1 MTKHPAKRL
10 GCGPE
15 GERDIRDHSFFR
27 YMDWEKLE
35 NKEVQP
41 PFKPRAVS
49 LIPINLTFLPKKRP
63 QERHK
68 GLISVAPQQRPRVK
82 FPLVV
87 KLLVKCCCCSEGHIA
102 GGCTTYLTPFFKLSF
117 LSFLPVSL
125 LSLLSSSFHF
135 QYKAFCF
142 LPLPCLAQCKKVSQK
157 MSADDSVTN
166 VDTRDCEEDDNEECA
181 VMHVGHMMRTL
192 DSVHTAV
199 MVTHRERQQWWRN
212 P

>member
-49 LIPINLTFLPKKRP
+49 LIPINLTFLPKKRT

-68 GLISVAPQQRPRVK
+68 GLISVVPQQRPRVK
-82 FPLVV
+82 FLLVV

-102 GGCTTYLTPFFKLSF
+102 GGCTTHVTPFFNLSF
-117 LSFLPVSL
+117 LYFLPVSL

-135 QYKAFCF
+135 QYI
-142 LPLPCLAQCKKVSQK
+142 LSSSPPLFGTVHKGKSENS
-157 MSADDSVTN
+157 MTIADN
-166 VDTRDCEEDDNEECA
+166 RDCEEDDNKECA
-181 VMHVGHMMRTL
+181 VMHVGHMTRTL
-192 DSVHTAV
+192 DTV
-199 MVTHRERQQWWRN
+199 MVTHRERQQC
-212 P
+212 